1 MDGKLDYQE
10 GTVLMN
16 HPANSVYQQVSTKGE
31 LSPHPTSI
39 DSISLFLSLRLRSL
53 NVPREVF
60 SVRQY

>member
-16 HPANSVYQQVSTKGE
+16 HPANSVYQQVSTKRE
-31 LSPHPTSI
+31 HSPHPI
-39 DSISLFLSLRLRSL
+39 FLDSISLFLNLRLRSL